1 METFGTSLS
10 PISKGV
16 LTKSNFSSRQCSVGF
31 IELLLFSLLTQFS
44 GILSYVGFGEVG
56 LRKGKKWRTLPSSGV
71 ARVKALAACHLHKP
85 LYWLQHL
92 LYHKSTASLHIA
104 SSLHSTASCLAAQW
118 TLQKYEWR
126 SVWWATLICVVV
138 SNIDLCSTQ
147 CGGGEQH

>member
-1 METFGTSLS
+1 MEKFGTSLS

-31 IELLLFSLLTQFS
+31 IEVLLFSLLTQFS
-44 GILSYVGFGEVG
+44 GILSYVGFGE
-56 LRKGKKWRTLPSSGV
+56 KGNKWRTLPSSGV
-71 ARVKALAACHLHKP
+71 ARVKALAVCHLHKP

-118 TLQKYEWR
+118 TLQR
-126 SVWWATLICVVV
+126 SMSGDLCG
-138 SNIDLCSTQ
+138 NIDLCGTQ